1 MCNIDINVRIEV
13 VHRNKKISIVCC
25 LLLYFAASMFLKQAF
40 EGEYPKLL
48 RLYNDLWKRLQQY
61 SQNIQ
66 RNFNTSGSTDL
77 FAELQQMEE
86 DAHDIFMQKKED
98 YEYVL

>member
-1 MCNIDINVRIEV
+1 
-13 VHRNKKISIVCC
+13 
-25 LLLYFAASMFLKQAF
+25 MFLKQAF

-86 DAHDIFMQKKED
+86 DTQDIFMQKKQD
-98 YEYVL
+98 YEYVLWTLMQYNVKLGILQENRVFLKAWC